1 MCQHHYHHI
10 ILLLLLL
17 LLLLF
22 LIINPAS
29 HIYTDEYDK
38 HGSTTECDF
47 NRDIVGSLVLYL
59 YKKKVSETKKLV
71 LLS

>member
-1 MCQHHYHHI
+1 MRQHHYHHI

-17 LLLLF
+17 LLLF
-22 LIINPAS
+22 LIINHAS

-59 YKKKVSETKKLV
+59 YKKKVSETKMLV